1 MCGHGTILFP
11 LFQNLLRKSYFSNPL
26 QFTEVFF
33 LIIQIMS
40 SPTLKEKLRYS
51 FENTL
56 SSGPVAIIGWLAIVS
71 LCIVLIAGTIV
82 FFTGTAYGDDK
93 TWIEAAW
100 NSLMRTFDAGNMA
113 DDGAPGED
121 TTADWVLRIVALTVT
136 VGGIFIV
143 STLIG
148 TITSGMDGAIEEM
161 RKGKSKV
168 LESNHTLILGWSPK
182 IFTVISELLI
192 ANENK
197 KKPRIVIMAD
207 RDKVEMED
215 EIRSKFPNTKNTKII
230 CRTGSPLDLD
240 DLKVSNPHE
249 AKSIIIVSPEEV
261 DQPDVYV
268 IKSILAITNNPE
280 RRKEPYHIVAELREE
295 KNVEAGELV
304 GGNETAL
311 ILSSDLIARVTA
323 QTCRQSGLSVVYT
336 ELMDFDGAE
345 IYFKEEV
352 KLTGKTYRD
361 VIVAYEDSAVMGLMR
376 ADGSV
381 YINPPMDT
389 IIAKGDQIIAITED
403 DESLIVNAKPAPKA
417 DTNAIRIGERTA
429 SGKERTLVLGW
440 NEKGTMIINEL
451 DAYVGNG
458 SEILVVSDVSSAE
471 NDTNALKKG
480 LQKQKLSYTN
490 AAITERT
497 VLDAVDV
504 KTFDHIIILC
514 SNEKPVQEADAEV
527 LITLLHLRN
536 ISEQYDINMSI
547 VSEMRD
553 VRNRA
558 LAEIAKAD
566 DFIVSD
572 KLVSLLLSQISENK
586 HLEKV
591 FKDLFRSEGSEV
603 YIRSMKDYIEPG
615 KKVDF
620 YTVIEAAA
628 QRGETAIG
636 YRIVEH
642 SQNADKAYGVV
653 VNPKKSAQVA
663 YAEGDKIIVLAED

>member
-1 MCGHGTILFP
+1 
-11 LFQNLLRKSYFSNPL
+11 
-26 QFTEVFF
+26 
-33 LIIQIMS
+33 MS
-40 SPTLKEKLRYS
+40 GPTFKEKMRYS

-71 LCIVLIAGTIV
+71 LVIVLIAGTV
-82 FFTGTAYGDDK
+82 LFLTGTAYGDDQS
-93 TWIEAAW
+93 WVEAAW

-113 DDGAPGED
+113 DDGGPQKNDDGSITA
-121 TTADWVLRIVALTVT
+121 ADWVIRGVALTVT

-148 TITSGMDGAIEEM
+148 TITSGMEGAIDEM

-168 LESNHTLILGWSPK
+168 LETNHTLILGWSPK
-182 IFTVISELLI
+182 IFTIISELLI

-215 EIRSKFPNTKNTKII
+215 DIRSRFPNTKNTKII

-240 DLKVSNPHE
+240 DLKVANPHE
-249 AKSIIIVSPEEV
+249 AKSIIIVSPEDT

-268 IKSILAITNNPE
+268 IKSILAVTNNPE
-280 RRKEPYHIVAELREE
+280 RRKDDYHIVAELREE
-295 KNVEAGELV
+295 KNMEAGELV
-304 GGNETAL
+304 GGHEAAL

-345 IYFKEEV
+345 IYFHEET
-352 KLTGKTYRD
+352 KLTGKSYRE
-361 VIVAYEDSAVMGLMR
+361 VVSAYEDSAVMGFMSK
-376 ADGSV
+376 DGTV
-381 YINPPMDT
+381 MINPPMDT
-389 IIAKGDQIIAITED
+389 IIQKGDQIIAITED
-403 DESLIVNAKPAPKA
+403 DESLIPSTAAAPKPDA
-417 DTNAIRIGERTA
+417 ASIRVGQRTPA
-429 SGKERTLVLGW
+429 GKERTIVLGW

-451 DAYVGNG
+451 DNYVGVG
-458 SEILVVSDVSSAE
+458 SEILVVADVSTSEAE
-471 NDTNALKKG
+471 TTALKSG
-480 LQKQKLSYTN
+480 LTKQKLTYRN
-490 AAITERT
+490 ANITERSI
-497 VLDAVDV
+497 LDAVDV
-504 KTFDHIIILC
+504 KSYDHIIILC

-536 ISEQYDINMSI
+536 IAEQYDVNLSI

-572 KLVSLLLSQISENK
+572 KLVSLLLSQVSENK

-603 YIRSMKDYIEPG
+603 YIREMKDYVQSG
-615 KKVDF
+615 KPVDF

-628 QRGETAIG
+628 GRGETAIG

-653 VNPKKSAQVA
+653 VNPKKSTKVA
-663 YAEGDKIIVLAED
+663 YKDTDKIIVLAED

>member
-1 MCGHGTILFP
+1 MASF
-11 LFQNLLRKSYFSNPL
+11 
-26 QFTEVFF
+26 
-33 LIIQIMS
+33 
-40 SPTLKEKLRYS
+40 KEKMRYS

-56 SSGPVAIIGWLAIVS
+56 SSGPIAIIGWLAVVS
-71 LCIVLIAGTIV
+71 LLIVLIAGSILYLTH
-82 FFTGTAYGDDK
+82 TAYGDDSG
-93 TWIEAAW
+93 WVEAAW

-113 DDGAPGED
+113 DDGAPGD
-121 TTADWVLRIVALTVT
+121 GAGPNWVLRTVALTVT
-136 VGGIFIV
+136 IGGIFIV

-148 TITSGMDGAIEEM
+148 TITSGMEGAIEEM

-182 IFTVISELLI
+182 IFTIISELLI

-197 KKPRIVIMAD
+197 RKPRIVIMAD

-215 EIRSKFPNTKNTKII
+215 EIRSKFPDTKNTKVI

-249 AKSIIIVSPEEV
+249 AKSIIIVSPE
-261 DQPDVYV
+261 DAAQPDVYV
-268 IKSILAITNNPE
+268 IKSILAITNNPD
-280 RRKEPYHIVAELREE
+280 RNKSDYHIVAELREE
-295 KNVEAGELV
+295 KNMEAGELV
-304 GGNETAL
+304 GGHEASL

-345 IYFKEEV
+345 IYFNEEP
-352 KLTGKTYRD
+352 KLTGKTYRQAID
-361 VIVAYEDSAVMGLMR
+361 AYEDSAVMGFMK
-376 ADGSV
+376 ADGTV
-381 YINPPMDT
+381 MINPPMDT
-389 IIAKGDQIIAITED
+389 IIQKGDQIIAITED
-403 DESLIVNAKPAPKA
+403 DESLIPSEKPAPAPDKA
-417 DTNAIRIGERTA
+417 SIREGQRVPA
-429 SGKERTLVLGW
+429 GKEKTLILGW
-440 NEKGTMIINEL
+440 NEKGSMIINEL
-451 DAYVGNG
+451 DNYVGAG
-458 SEILVVSDVSSAE
+458 SEILVVSDVSTSE
-471 NDTNALKKG
+471 EETSALKPG
-480 LQKQKLSYTN
+480 LSKQKLTYRN
-490 AAITERT
+490 AAITERNI
-497 VLDAVDV
+497 LDEIKCAEY
-504 KTFDHIIILC
+504 DHIIILC
-514 SNEKPVQEADAEV
+514 SNEKEVQEADAEV

-536 ISEQYDINMSI
+536 ISEQTGKNLSI

-591 FKDLFRSEGSEV
+591 FKDLFRSEGSEI
-603 YIRSMKDYIEPG
+603 YIRDMKDYVQPG
-615 KKVDF
+615 KPVDF

-628 QRGETAIG
+628 GRGETALG

-642 SQNADKAYGVV
+642 AQNADKAYGVV
-653 VNPKKSAQVA
+653 VNPKKSNKVTFSDI
-663 YAEGDKIIVLAED
+663 DKIIVLAED

>member
-1 MCGHGTILFP
+1 MA
-11 LFQNLLRKSYFSNPL
+11 S
-26 QFTEVFF
+26 
-33 LIIQIMS
+33 
-40 SPTLKEKLRYS
+40 LKEKMRYS

-56 SSGPVAIIGWLAIVS
+56 SSGPIAIIGWLAIVS
-71 LCIVLIAGTIV
+71 LLIVLIAGTIL
-82 FFTGTAYGDDK
+82 FITGTSYGDD
-93 TWIEAAW
+93 TGWVEQAW

-113 DDGAPGED
+113 DDGAPGEG
-121 TTADWVLRIVALTVT
+121 TAPNWVLRIVALTVT

-148 TITSGMDGAIEEM
+148 TITSGMEGAIEEM
-161 RKGKSKV
+161 RKGRSRV

-182 IFTVISELLI
+182 IFTIISELLI

-215 EIRSKFPNTKNTKII
+215 EIRQKFPTTKNTKVI

-240 DLKVSNPHE
+240 DLKVANPHE
-249 AKSIIIVSPEEV
+249 AKSIIIVSPEDAE
-261 DQPDVYV
+261 QPDVYV
-268 IKSILAITNNPE
+268 IKSILALTNNPE
-280 RRKEPYHIVAELREE
+280 RRKEDYHIVAELRED
-295 KNVEAGELV
+295 KNMEAGELV
-304 GGNETAL
+304 GGQEASL

-345 IYFKEEV
+345 IYFNEEA
-352 KLTGKTYRD
+352 KLVGKTYRQTID
-361 VIVAYEDSAVMGLMR
+361 AYEDSAVMGFMKK
-376 ADGSV
+376 DGTV
-381 YINPPMDT
+381 MINPPMDT
-389 IIAKGDQIIAITED
+389 IIEKGDQIIAITED
-403 DESLIVNAKPAPKA
+403 DESLIVADKAAPAPDKA
-417 DTNAIRIGERTA
+417 NIREGQRIPA
-429 SGKERTLVLGW
+429 GKERTLVLGW
-440 NEKGTMIINEL
+440 NEKGIMIVSEL
-451 DAYVGNG
+451 DNYVGAG
-458 SEILVVSDVSSAE
+458 SEVLVVSDVSTSEEDSAE
-471 NDTNALKKG
+471 LKTLLSKQSLTYKNA
-480 LQKQKLSYTN
+480 S
-490 AAITERT
+490 ITERNI
-497 VLDAVDV
+497 LDEIKADS
-504 KTFDHIIILC
+504 FDHIIILC

-536 ISEQYDINMSI
+536 IAEQTGKNLSI

-591 FKDLFRSEGSEV
+591 FKDLFRSEGSEI
-603 YIRSMKDYIEPG
+603 YIRDIKDYVQPG
-615 KKVDF
+615 KPVDF

-628 QRGETAIG
+628 GRGETAIG

-642 SQNADKAYGVV
+642 AQNAEKAYGVV
-653 VNPKKSAQVA
+653 VNPKKSNKVT
-663 YAEGDKIIVLAED
+663 YKDIDKVIVLAED

>member
-1 MCGHGTILFP
+1 
-11 LFQNLLRKSYFSNPL
+11 
-26 QFTEVFF
+26 
-33 LIIQIMS
+33 MS
-40 SPTLKEKLRYS
+40 GSPSFKEKLRYS

-56 SSGPVAIIGWLAIVS
+56 SSGPIAIIGWLAIVS
-71 LCIVLIAGTIV
+71 LVIVLVAGTIL
-82 FFTGTAYGDDK
+82 FLTGTAYGDDQ
-93 TWIEAAW
+93 TWVEAAW

-113 DDGAPGED
+113 DDGAPGEGS
-121 TTADWVLRIVALTVT
+121 TADWVIRSVALCVT
-136 VGGIFIV
+136 IGGIFIV

-148 TITSGMDGAIEEM
+148 TITSGMEGAIDEM
-161 RKGKSKV
+161 RKGRSKV

-197 KKPRIVIMAD
+197 RRPRIVIMAD

-215 EIRSKFPNTKNTKII
+215 EIRSKFPDTKNTKII

-240 DLKVSNPHE
+240 DLKVASPHD
-249 AKSIIIVSPEEV
+249 AKSIIIVSPEEAE
-261 DQPDVYV
+261 QPDVYV

-280 RRKEPYHIVAELREE
+280 RRKEDYHIVAELREE
-295 KNVEAGELV
+295 KNMEAGELV
-304 GGNETAL
+304 GGHETSL

-345 IYFKEEV
+345 IYFNEEP
-352 KLTGKTYRD
+352 KLTGKTYRET
-361 VIVAYEDSAVMGLMR
+361 ISAYEDSAVMGFMKK
-376 ADGSV
+376 DGTV
-381 YINPPMDT
+381 MINPPMET
-389 IIAKGDQIIAITED
+389 VFEKGDQVIAITED
-403 DESLIVNAKPAPKA
+403 DESLIVNEKSAPAPDKTA
-417 DTNAIRIGERTA
+417 VRDGQRTPA
-429 SGKERTLVLGW
+429 GKERTLVLGW

-451 DAYVGNG
+451 DNYVGGG

-471 NDTNALKKG
+471 EEASALKTE
-480 LQKQKLSYTN
+480 LSKQKLTYKK
-490 AAITERT
+490 AAITERN
-497 VLDAVDV
+497 VLDEIKV
-504 KTFDHIIILC
+504 TEYEHIIILC
-514 SNEKPVQEADAEV
+514 SNEKEVQEADAEV

-536 ISEQYDINMSI
+536 ISEQTGANLNI

-603 YIRSMKDYIEPG
+603 YIRYMKDYIQPG
-615 KKVDF
+615 KQVDF

-628 QRGETAIG
+628 VRGETALG
-636 YRIVEH
+636 YRVVEH

-653 VNPKKSAQVA
+653 VNPKKSAKITFK
-663 YAEGDKIIVLAED
+663 EDDRIIVLAED

>member
-1 MCGHGTILFP
+1 MA
-11 LFQNLLRKSYFSNPL
+11 S
-26 QFTEVFF
+26 
-33 LIIQIMS
+33 
-40 SPTLKEKLRYS
+40 LKEKMRYS

-56 SSGPVAIIGWLAIVS
+56 SSGPIAIIGWLAIVS
-71 LCIVLIAGTIV
+71 LLIVLIAGSILYL
-82 FFTGTAYGDDK
+82 TGTSYGDD
-93 TWIEAAW
+93 TGWVEQAW

-113 DDGAPGED
+113 DDGAPGEG
-121 TTADWVLRIVALTVT
+121 AAPNWILRTVALTVT
-136 VGGIFIV
+136 IGGIFIV

-148 TITSGMDGAIEEM
+148 TITSGMEGAIEEM
-161 RKGKSKV
+161 RKGRSRV

-182 IFTVISELLI
+182 IFTIISELLI

-215 EIRSKFPNTKNTKII
+215 EIRQKFPNTKNTKVI

-240 DLKVSNPHE
+240 DLKVANPHE
-249 AKSIIIVSPEEV
+249 AKSIIIVSPEDA

-268 IKSILAITNNPE
+268 IKSILALTNNPD
-280 RRKEPYHIVAELREE
+280 RRKEDYHIVAELRED
-295 KNVEAGELV
+295 KNMEAGELV
-304 GGNETAL
+304 GGHEASL

-345 IYFKEEV
+345 IYFNEEP
-352 KLTGKTYRD
+352 KLVGKTYRQTID
-361 VIVAYEDSAVMGLMR
+361 AYEDSAVMGFMQ
-376 ADGSV
+376 ADGTV
-381 YINPPMDT
+381 MINPPMDT
-389 IIAKGDQIIAITED
+389 VIKKGDQIIAITED
-403 DESLIVNAKPAPKA
+403 DESLIVSDKAAPAADKA
-417 DTNAIRIGERTA
+417 SIREGQRVPA
-429 SGKERTLVLGW
+429 GKEKTLVLGW

-451 DAYVGNG
+451 DNYVGTG
-458 SEILVVSDVSSAE
+458 SEILVVSDVSTAE
-471 NDTNALKKG
+471 EEANALKPG
-480 LQKQKLSYTN
+480 LNKQQLTYRN
-490 AAITERT
+490 AAITERNI
-497 VLDAVDV
+497 LDEVDC
-504 KTFDHIIILC
+504 KSFHHIIILC

-536 ISEQYDINMSI
+536 IAEQNSVNLSI

-591 FKDLFRSEGSEV
+591 FKDLFRSEGSEI
-603 YIRSMKDYIEPG
+603 YIRDIKDYVQTG
-615 KKVDF
+615 KAVDF

-628 QRGETAIG
+628 GRGETAIG

-642 SQNADKAYGVV
+642 AQNADKAYGVV
-653 VNPKKSAQVA
+653 VNPKKSNKVT
-663 YAEGDKIIVLAED
+663 YKDTDKVIVLAED

>member
-1 MCGHGTILFP
+1 MA
-11 LFQNLLRKSYFSNPL
+11 S
-26 QFTEVFF
+26 
-33 LIIQIMS
+33 M
-40 SPTLKEKLRYS
+40 KERMRYS

-56 SSGPVAIIGWLAIVS
+56 SSGPIAIIGWLAVVS
-71 LCIVLIAGTIV
+71 LLIVLIAGTV
-82 FFTGTAYGDDK
+82 LYLGGTTYSGDK
-93 TWIEAAW
+93 NWIEGVW
-100 NSLMRTFDAGNMA
+100 DSIMRAIDTGNMA
-113 DDGAPGED
+113 GDGAPGE
-121 TTADWVLRIVALTVT
+121 TTGADWFIRGVALTVT
-136 VGGIFIV
+136 IGGIFIV

-148 TITSGMDGAIEEM
+148 TITSGMEGAIEEM
-161 RKGKSKV
+161 RKGRSKV

-182 IFTVISELLI
+182 IFTIISELLI

-197 KKPRIVIMAD
+197 RKPRIVIMAD

-215 EIRSKFPNTKNTKII
+215 EIRQKFPDTKNTKVI

-249 AKSIIIVSPEEV
+249 AKSIIIVSPEDAE
-261 DQPDVYV
+261 QPDVYV

-280 RRKEPYHIVAELREE
+280 RNKTPYHIVAELREE
-295 KNVEAGELV
+295 KNMEAGELV
-304 GGNETAL
+304 GGNEASL

-345 IYFKEEV
+345 IYFNEETS
-352 KLTGKTYRD
+352 LIGKTYRQSID
-361 VIVAYEDSAVMGLMR
+361 AYEDSAVMGLMR
-376 ADGSV
+376 TDGTV
-381 YINPPMDT
+381 LINPPMDT
-389 IIAKGDQIIAITED
+389 IIQKGDQIIAITED
-403 DESLIVNAKPAPKA
+403 DESLIPSSKAAPAPDKA
-417 DTNAIRIGERTA
+417 NIREGQRIPA
-429 SGKERTLVLGW
+429 GKERTLVLGW
-440 NEKGTMIINEL
+440 NEKGPMIISEL
-451 DAYVGNG
+451 DNYVGSG
-458 SEILVVSDVSSAE
+458 SEILIVSNVDSAE
-471 NDTNALKKG
+471 EAANELKQS
-480 LQKQKLSYTN
+480 LSKQKLSFYK
-490 AAITERT
+490 ASITERT
-497 VLDAVDV
+497 ILDEI
-504 KTFDHIIILC
+504 KPESFEQIIILC

-536 ISEQYDINMSI
+536 IAEQTNTNLSI

-591 FKDLFRSEGSEV
+591 FKDLFRSEGSEI
-603 YIRSMKDYIEPG
+603 YIREIKDYVQPG
-615 KKVDF
+615 KPVDF

-628 QRGETAIG
+628 GRGETALG

-642 SQNADKAYGVV
+642 AQNADKAYGVV
-653 VNPKKSAQVA
+653 VNPKKSNKVA
-663 YAEGDKIIVLAED
+663 YKENDKVIVLAED

>member
-1 MCGHGTILFP
+1 
-11 LFQNLLRKSYFSNPL
+11 
-26 QFTEVFF
+26 
-33 LIIQIMS
+33 MS
-40 SPTLKEKLRYS
+40 GPSFKEKMRYS

-71 LCIVLIAGTIV
+71 LVIVLVAGTVV
-82 FFTGTAYGDDK
+82 FITGTSYDGSDS
-93 TWIEAAW
+93 WVEAAW

-113 DDGAPGED
+113 GDGAPGE
-121 TTADWVLRIVALTVT
+121 TTGADWIIRGVALTVT

-148 TITSGMDGAIEEM
+148 TITSGMEGAIDEM

-182 IFTVISELLI
+182 IFTIISELLI

-215 EIRSKFPNTKNTKII
+215 EIRSKFPNTKNTKVI

-240 DLKVSNPHE
+240 DLKVANPHE
-249 AKSIIIVSPEEV
+249 AKSIIIVSPEEA

-268 IKSILAITNNPE
+268 IKSILALTNNPD
-280 RRKEPYHIVAELREE
+280 RHKEDYHIVAELREE
-295 KNVEAGELV
+295 KNMEAGELV
-304 GGNETAL
+304 GGHETSL

-345 IYFKEEV
+345 IYFKEET
-352 KLTGKTYRD
+352 KLTGKTYRE
-361 VIVAYEDSAVMGLMR
+361 VIDAYEDSAVMGFMA
-376 ADGSV
+376 ADGTV
-381 YINPPMDT
+381 MINPPMDT
-389 IIAKGDQIIAITED
+389 IIKKGDQIIAITED
-403 DESLIVNAKPAPKA
+403 DESLIPSTTAAPKA
-417 DTNAIRIGERTA
+417 DVANIRNGQRA
-429 SGKERTLVLGW
+429 VAGKEKTIVLGW
-440 NEKGTMIINEL
+440 NEKGSMIINEL
-451 DAYVGNG
+451 DNYVGMG
-458 SEILVVSDVSSAE
+458 SEILVVSDVSTSEAE
-471 NDTNALKKG
+471 ANALKAG
-480 LQKQKLSYTN
+480 LSKQKLTYLN
-490 AAITERT
+490 AAITERNI
-497 VLDAVDV
+497 LDGVDV
-504 KTFDHIIILC
+504 KSYDHIIILC

-536 ISEQYDINMSI
+536 IAEQNDVNLSI

-591 FKDLFRSEGSEV
+591 FKDLFRSEGSEI
-603 YIRSMKDYIEPG
+603 YIRDMKDYVQVG
-615 KKVDF
+615 KPVDF

-628 QRGETAIG
+628 NRGETAIG
-636 YRIVEH
+636 YRVVEH
-642 SQNADKAYGVV
+642 AQNADKAYGVV
-653 VNPKKSAQVA
+653 VNPKKSAKVA
-663 YAEGDKIIVLAED
+663 YKEVDKIIVLAED

>member
-1 MCGHGTILFP
+1 
-11 LFQNLLRKSYFSNPL
+11 
-26 QFTEVFF
+26 
-33 LIIQIMS
+33 MS
-40 SPTLKEKLRYS
+40 SSPSFKEKLRYS

-56 SSGPVAIIGWLAIVS
+56 SSGPIAIIGWLAVVSILIV
-71 LCIVLIAGTIV
+71 IVAGTIL
-82 FFTGTAYGDDK
+82 FLTGTAYGEDQG
-93 TWIEAAW
+93 WVEAAW

-113 DDGAPGED
+113 DDGAPGEGSG
-121 TTADWVLRIVALTVT
+121 ANWVIRGVALTVT

-148 TITSGMDGAIEEM
+148 TITSGMEGAIEEM
-161 RKGKSKV
+161 RKGRSKV
-168 LESNHTLILGWSPK
+168 LETNHTLILGWSPK

-215 EIRSKFPNTKNTKII
+215 EIRSKFPDTKNTKII

-240 DLKVSNPHE
+240 DLKVASPHE
-249 AKSIIIVSPEEV
+249 AKSIIIVSPEDAE
-261 DQPDVYV
+261 QPDVYV

-280 RRKEPYHIVAELREE
+280 RRKEDYHIVAELREE
-295 KNVEAGELV
+295 KNMEAGELV
-304 GGNETAL
+304 GGHEASL

-345 IYFKEEV
+345 IYFHEEP
-352 KLTGKTYRD
+352 KLVNKTYRS
-361 VIVAYEDSAVMGLMR
+361 IISSYEDSAVMGIMK
-376 ADGSV
+376 ADGTV
-381 YINPPMDT
+381 QINPPMDT
-389 IIAKGDQIIAITED
+389 VLHKGDQVIAITED
-403 DESLIVNAKPAPKA
+403 DESLIPSEKGAPAPDKTA
-417 DTNAIRIGERTA
+417 VREGQRTPA
-429 SGKERTLVLGW
+429 GKERTLVLGW
-440 NEKGTMIINEL
+440 NEKGSMIISEL
-451 DAYVGNG
+451 DNYVGEG
-458 SEILVVSDVSSAE
+458 SEILVVADVSSAE
-471 NDTNALKKG
+471 AEATSLS
-480 LQKQKLSYTN
+480 LSKQKLTYRN
-490 AAITERT
+490 AAITERN
-497 VLDAVDV
+497 VLDEVNV
-504 KTFDHIIILC
+504 VSFDHIIILC
-514 SNEKPVQEADAEV
+514 SNEKEVQEADAEV

-536 ISEQYDINMSI
+536 IAEQTDTNLSI

-603 YIRSMKDYIEPG
+603 YIRPMKDYIQSG
-615 KKVDF
+615 KPVDF
-620 YTVIEAAA
+620 YTVLEAAA
-628 QRGETAIG
+628 GRGETAIG
-636 YRIVEH
+636 YRIS
-642 SQNADKAYGVV
+642 SQAHNADKAYGVV
-653 VNPKKSAQVA
+653 VNPKKSNKVTFTD
-663 YAEGDKIIVLAED
+663 EDRIIVLAED

>member
-1 MCGHGTILFP
+1 
-11 LFQNLLRKSYFSNPL
+11 
-26 QFTEVFF
+26 
-33 LIIQIMS
+33 MS
-40 SPTLKEKLRYS
+40 SSPSFKEKLRYS

-56 SSGPVAIIGWLAIVS
+56 SRGPVAIIGWLAVVSIV
-71 LCIVLIAGTIV
+71 IVLVAGTIL
-82 FFTGTAYGDDK
+82 FLTGTAYGDDQS
-93 TWIEAAW
+93 WVEAAW

-113 DDGAPGED
+113 DDGAPD
-121 TTADWVLRIVALTVT
+121 PTNNVTAGWIIRSVALCVT
-136 VGGIFIV
+136 IGGIFIV

-148 TITSGMDGAIEEM
+148 TITSGMEGAIDEM
-161 RKGKSKV
+161 RKGRSKV

-182 IFTVISELLI
+182 IFTIISELLI

-197 KKPRIVIMAD
+197 RKPRIVIMAD

-215 EIRSKFPNTKNTKII
+215 EIRSKFPDTKNTKII

-240 DLKVSNPHE
+240 DLKVASPHD
-249 AKSIIIVSPEEV
+249 AKSIIIVSPEDA

-280 RRKEPYHIVAELREE
+280 RRKEDYHIVAELREE
-295 KNVEAGELV
+295 KNMEAGELV
-304 GGNETAL
+304 GGHEASL

-345 IYFKEEV
+345 IYFNEEP
-352 KLTGKTYRD
+352 KLVGKTYRD
-361 VIVAYEDSAVMGLMR
+361 SISCYEDSAVMGFMKK
-376 ADGSV
+376 DGTV
-381 YINPPMDT
+381 MINPPMDT
-389 IIAKGDQIIAITED
+389 IIENGDKIIAITED
-403 DESLIVNAKPAPKA
+403 DESLMVSDKAVPAPDKSA
-417 DTNAIRIGERTA
+417 VRDGQRTPA
-429 SGKERTLVLGW
+429 GKERTLVLGW
-440 NEKGTMIINEL
+440 NEKGPMIITEL
-451 DAYVGNG
+451 DNYVGEG
-458 SEILVVSDVSSAE
+458 SEILVVSDNGSAKE
-471 NDTNALKKG
+471 EAESIELNKQRLTYKNAL
-480 LQKQKLSYTN
+480 
-490 AAITERT
+490 ITERN
-497 VLDAVDV
+497 VLDEIRVAEY
-504 KTFDHIIILC
+504 DHIIILC
-514 SNEKPVQEADAEV
+514 SNEKEVQEADAEV

-536 ISEQYDINMSI
+536 IAEQTKTNLNI

-591 FKDLFRSEGSEV
+591 FKDLFRSEGSEI
-603 YIRSMKDYIEPG
+603 YIRNMKDYVQTG
-615 KKVDF
+615 KPVDF

-628 QRGETAIG
+628 VRGETALG
-636 YRIVEH
+636 YRQVEH

-653 VNPKKSAQVA
+653 VNPKKSNKVTFK
-663 YAEGDKIIVLAED
+663 EEDRIIVLAED

>member
-1 MCGHGTILFP
+1 M
-11 LFQNLLRKSYFSNPL
+11 
-26 QFTEVFF
+26 
-33 LIIQIMS
+33 
-40 SPTLKEKLRYS
+40 RYS

-56 SSGPVAIIGWLAIVS
+56 SSGPIAIIGWLAIVS
-71 LCIVLIAGTIV
+71 VLIVLVAGTV
-82 FFTGTAYGDDK
+82 LFFTDTSYGDDK
-93 TWIEAAW
+93 SWIEAAW

-113 DDGAPGED
+113 DDGAPGENSA
-121 TTADWVLRIVALTVT
+121 ADWVVRIIALTVT

-148 TITSGMDGAIEEM
+148 TITSGMEGAIEEM
-161 RKGKSKV
+161 RKGRSKV
-168 LESNHTLILGWSPK
+168 LEANHTLILGWSPK

-197 KKPRIVIMAD
+197 KKPRIVILAD

-215 EIRSKFPNTKNTKII
+215 EIRSKFPDTKNTKII

-240 DLKVSNPHE
+240 DLKVANPHE

-261 DQPDVYV
+261 EQPDVYV

-280 RRKEPYHIVAELREE
+280 RRKEAYHIVAELREE
-295 KNVEAGELV
+295 KNIEAGELV
-304 GGNETAL
+304 GGNEASL

-345 IYFKEEV
+345 IYFNEEP
-352 KLTGKTYRD
+352 KLTGQTYRAAID
-361 VIVAYEDSAVMGLMR
+361 AYEDSAVMGFMKS
-376 ADGSV
+376 DGTV
-381 YINPPMDT
+381 MINPPMDT
-389 IIAKGDQIIAITED
+389 IIQKGDQIIAITED
-403 DESLIVNAKPAPKA
+403 DESLIISGKATPKSDA
-417 DTNAIRIGERTA
+417 GAIRSGERTPA
-429 SGKERTLVLGW
+429 GKERTLVLGW
-440 NEKGTMIINEL
+440 NEKGIMIINEL
-451 DAYVGNG
+451 DNYVGVG
-458 SEILVVSDVSSAE
+458 SEIVVVSDVSSVEA
-471 NDTNALKKG
+471 DTTALKSG
-480 LQKQKLSYTN
+480 LQKQRLSYVN
-490 AAITERT
+490 AAITERS
-497 VLDAVDV
+497 VLDATDV
-504 KTFDHIIILC
+504 KSFDHIIILC
-514 SNEKPVQEADAEV
+514 SNEKDVQEADAEV

-536 ISEQYDINMSI
+536 ISEQHDVNMSI

-603 YIRSMKDYIEPG
+603 YIRSMKDYIQPG

-620 YTVIEAAA
+620 YTVVEAAA

-636 YRIVEH
+636 YRITEH
-642 SQNADKAYGVV
+642 AQNADKAYGVV
-653 VNPKKSAQVA
+653 VNPKKSTQLAFS
-663 YAEGDKIIVLAED
+663 ENDKIIVLAED

>member
-1 MCGHGTILFP
+1 MA
-11 LFQNLLRKSYFSNPL
+11 
-26 QFTEVFF
+26 
-33 LIIQIMS
+33 

-56 SSGPVAIIGWLAIVS
+56 SSGPVAIIGWLAVVS
-71 LCIVLIAGTIV
+71 LLIVIVAGTIL
-82 FFTGTAYGDDK
+82 FFTGNAYGDDK
-93 TWIEAAW
+93 SWIEAAW

-113 DDGAPGED
+113 DDGAPGE
-121 TTADWVLRIVALTVT
+121 TTAADWVVRIIALTVT

-148 TITSGMDGAIEEM
+148 TITSGMEGAIDEM
-161 RKGKSKV
+161 RKGRSKV
-168 LESNHTLILGWSPK
+168 LETNHTLILGWSPK

-197 KKPRIVIMAD
+197 RKPRIVIMAD

-215 EIRSKFPNTKNTKII
+215 EIRSKFPDTKNTKII

-240 DLKVSNPHE
+240 DLKVANPHE
-249 AKSIIIVSPEEV
+249 AKSIIIVSPEEAE
-261 DQPDVYV
+261 QPDIYV
-268 IKSILAITNNPE
+268 IKSILAITNNPD
-280 RRKEPYHIVAELREE
+280 RRKEDYHIVAEFREE
-295 KNVEAGELV
+295 KNIEAGELV
-304 GGNETAL
+304 GGHEASL

-345 IYFKEEV
+345 IYFNVEP
-352 KLTGKTYRD
+352 KLVGKTYRTIID
-361 VIVAYEDSAVMGLMR
+361 AYEDSAVMGFMKK
-376 ADGSV
+376 DGTV
-381 YINPPMDT
+381 VINPPMDT
-389 IIAKGDQIIAITED
+389 IFAEGDQVIAITED
-403 DESLIVNAKPAPKA
+403 DESLIVNEAAKPKPDA
-417 DTNAIRIGERTA
+417 TAIRAGERTPA
-429 SGKERTLVLGW
+429 GKERTIVLGW
-440 NEKGTMIINEL
+440 NEKGSMIINEL
-451 DAYVGNG
+451 DNYVGVG
-458 SEILVVSDVSSAE
+458 SEILVVSDVSSSEAE
-471 NDTNALKKG
+471 ATALMAG
-480 LQKQKLSYTN
+480 LKKQKLTYRN
-490 AAITERT
+490 AAITERS
-497 VLDAVDV
+497 VLDLVDV
-504 KTFDHIIILC
+504 KSYDHIIILC

-527 LITLLHLRN
+527 LITLLHLRSIADQWDAN
-536 ISEQYDINMSI
+536 LSI

-603 YIRSMKDYIEPG
+603 YIRPVTDYMIPG
-615 KKVDF
+615 KKIDF
-620 YTVIEAAA
+620 YTVMEAAA

-636 YRIVEH
+636 YRVTAL

-653 VNPKKSAQVA
+653 VNPKKSTQLSFV
-663 YAEGDKIIVLAED
+663 EEDKIIVLAED

>member
-1 MCGHGTILFP
+1 
-11 LFQNLLRKSYFSNPL
+11 
-26 QFTEVFF
+26 
-33 LIIQIMS
+33 MS
-40 SPTLKEKLRYS
+40 APSFKEKMRYS

-56 SSGPVAIIGWLAIVS
+56 SSGPIAIIGWLAIVS
-71 LCIVLIAGTIV
+71 LLIVLIAGTIV
-82 FFTGTAYGDDK
+82 YFTGTSYGSEQ

-113 DDGAPGED
+113 DDGAPDPENKV
-121 TTADWVLRIVALTVT
+121 AVDWIIRSVALIVT
-136 VGGIFIV
+136 IGGIFIV

-148 TITSGMDGAIEEM
+148 TITSGMEGAIEEM
-161 RKGKSKV
+161 RKGRSKV

-182 IFTVISELLI
+182 IFTIISELLI

-215 EIRSKFPNTKNTKII
+215 EIRSKFPNTKNTKVI

-240 DLKVSNPHE
+240 DLKVANPHE
-249 AKSIIIVSPEEV
+249 AKSIIIVSPEEAE
-261 DQPDVYV
+261 QPDVYV
-268 IKSILAITNNPE
+268 IKSILAVTNNPE
-280 RRKEPYHIVAELREE
+280 RRKEDYHIVAELREE
-295 KNVEAGELV
+295 KNMEAGELV
-304 GGNETAL
+304 GGHEASL

-345 IYFKEEV
+345 IYFHEEA
-352 KLTGKTYRD
+352 KLTGKTYRQAID
-361 VIVAYEDSAVMGLMR
+361 SYEDSAVMGFMA
-376 ADGSV
+376 ADGTV
-381 YINPPMDT
+381 MINPPMDT
-389 IIAKGDQIIAITED
+389 IIKKGDQIIAITED
-403 DESLIVNAKPAPKA
+403 DESLIPSDKPAPAADKA
-417 DTNAIRIGERTA
+417 NIRDGQRVPA
-429 SGKERTLVLGW
+429 GKEKTIVLGW

-451 DAYVGNG
+451 DNYVGVG
-458 SEILVVSDVSSAE
+458 SEILVVADVSTSEAE
-471 NDTNALKKG
+471 ANALKPG
-480 LQKQKLSYTN
+480 LSKQTLTYRN
-490 AAITERT
+490 ANITERNI
-497 VLDAVDV
+497 LDEVDV
-504 KTFDHIIILC
+504 KSYDHIIILC

-536 ISEQYDINMSI
+536 IAEQHDVNLSI

-591 FKDLFRSEGSEV
+591 FKDLFRSEGSEI
-603 YIRSMKDYIEPG
+603 YIRDMKNYVQPG
-615 KKVDF
+615 KPVDF

-628 QRGETAIG
+628 NRGETAIG

-653 VNPKKSAQVA
+653 VNPKKSNKVA
-663 YAEGDKIIVLAED
+663 YNENDKIIVLAED